1 MLSCIGLYTFLLLI
15 MLYPV
20 PAIDSF
26 LEVKL
31 VFPIFLDVAV
41 APASLKDIIRF
52 EQ

>member
-26 LEVKL
+26 LEVN
-31 VFPIFLDVAV
+31 LDFHIMLYVVAL
-41 APASLKDIIRF
+41 ANKSLSCNF
-52 EQ
+52 